1 MENQPKPKR
10 NVLVAILMAILK
22 GLGKLLKGF
31 LSFCAKHALNPII
44 LLIILVLLLGSVITS
59 ISLGARTVTKTDSR
73 TVQFGLRNIGELAT
87 QVGFFT
93 NVQTI
98 ENNREVFGVTVPLTN
113 SKYIYSYDG
122 NIKVGFNFEKIEVNT
137 DESKKLIQ
145 VRIPAPIVMS
155 VDVDE
160 HSMKIYHQ
168 AGNIFTP
175 LDLNEVGESREKLKE
190 EVLQTAKDNGIFEK
204 AEDNLKLLLTGFLSG
219 TFDLKEYRIE
229 FSKIEEH

>member
-113 SKYIYSYDG
+113 SKYI
-122 NIKVGFNFEKIEVNT
+122 
-137 DESKKLIQ
+137 
-145 VRIPAPIVMS
+145 
-155 VDVDE
+155 
-160 HSMKIYHQ
+160 
-168 AGNIFTP
+168 
-175 LDLNEVGESREKLKE
+175 
-190 EVLQTAKDNGIFEK
+190 
-204 AEDNLKLLLTGFLSG
+204 
-219 TFDLKEYRIE
+219 
-229 FSKIEEH
+229 